1 MRGRVR
7 FITHLPTAA
16 FFPVNDN
23 DEMSESVDAAA
34 RLLAQYDPARALAR
48 YDNALT
54 QVATSPIARA
64 GRVRALWML
73 RRGEEARLELDEL
86 VGDFPADPDVAV
98 AQGTVALGMRD
109 NPAFLDIGWGACFQ
123 DLTEAN
129 AAFDHAREL
138 APRSPEA
145 IRGQAVVLRLRGDY
159 ASAILLLEGA
169 LDELG
174 QHAALLVE
182 RAYCEYD
189 QSHLM
194 DAVQLLRAALGIDP
208 FCVEALA
215 ALCLFLDNRLGA
227 HEEAFDLLEQA
238 RQSCP
243 AIDEVKGWVFTN
255 SVAHK
260 REPAEREE
268 ARRKARQA
276 FESVLKSE
284 PRRIG
289 AICGLAWLDYDEH
302 GPRAGRNRID
312 KALAADPYSP
322 HLNYTCGRMLLDLRT
337 PDDAVRAQECFQLV
351 RDQAP
356 YVIYCWSGL
365 ADAALAIDDLAAAT
379 EVWEEMRRRFP
390 GNTTTLRVGSNLAM
404 SRNRPQE
411 ALDLADQALRVA
423 PNRRDLVEQ
432 RAAVLLNIGYHA
444 EASQEDDPLQRAAQR
459 WPGDVS
465 LRWRLLLRA
474 EAEGRLHEALG
485 ICREIRTLDPLNQ
498 PAKEKQQELRR
509 QITRRPFYRPFG
521 GFVDRNAL
529 PKAAFSADQTHGLA
543 RHVPA
548 DTRLAVAVKLRT
560 LLWRE
565 SRQTATEWVLKGI
578 LFVLLLSASMLVVAG
593 VPWLGGYFGD
603 AGQWNIGR
611 SVLAVGV
618 YSMYWVVVDTESRAL
633 KGVGCVVVASVS
645 VWSLLPGESG
655 VHLLLRS
662 TVMAPAAVALL
673 FVGLFVGVVAITEHY
688 RRRMLAAEAHAV
700 LVRDLLKLLSALERE
715 PAAGEMAKL
724 IESIAHAQTRVI
736 RRAGVGDKTLSLYAG
751 HRALGVAAATRDLK
765 QKLVCW
771 DSRTPKILFRRASRM
786 LDAACRSEWGRFTYR
801 KPDLLPRQVR
811 LRVWLVAR
819 VVVMGGVVAMGV
831 WLVVFSRQSPDGAST
846 TLAIVTGLVAAIA
859 PVLVPL
865 IEYMT
870 RHGDRFDL
878 RKGRATESDRPSYDE
893 SSRGRRY

>member
-1 MRGRVR
+1 M
-7 FITHLPTAA
+7 PTAA
-16 FFPVNDN
+16 ISPVNDN
-23 DEMSESVDAAA
+23 DEMSDSVDAAA
-34 RLLAQYDPARALAR
+34 DIIAEATRLLAQYDPARALAR
-48 YDNALT
+48 FDDALT

-86 VGDFPADPDVAV
+86 VSDFPADSDVAV

-109 NPAFLDIGWGACFQ
+109 NPAFIDIGWGACFQ
-123 DLTEAN
+123 DLTEAKT
-129 AAFDHAREL
+129 AFDRAREL

-145 IRGQAVVLRLRGDY
+145 IRGQAVVLRLRGEY
-159 ASAILLLEGA
+159 ASANQLL
-169 LDELG
+169 ELG

-189 QSHLM
+189 QSHFT
-194 DAVQLLRAALGIDP
+194 DAVRFLRAALGIDP

-215 ALCLFLDNRLGA
+215 ALCLFLDNRLGD
-227 HEEAFDLLEQA
+227 HEEALTLL
-238 RQSCP
+238 RQSGVPTGP
-243 AIDEVKGWVFTN
+243 AIDEVTGWVFTN
-255 SVAHK
+255 GVAKK
-260 REPAEREE
+260 REPAERAE
-268 ARRKARQA
+268 ARRKAREA
-276 FESVLKSE
+276 FESVLETE

-312 KALAADPYSP
+312 EALAADPYSP
-322 HLNYTCGRMLLDLRT
+322 HLNYTRGRMLLDLRT
-337 PDDAVRAQECFQLV
+337 PDDAARAQECFQRV

-365 ADAALAIDDLAAAT
+365 ADAAMAIGDLAAAT
-379 EVWEEMRRRFP
+379 EVWEAMRLRFP
-390 GNTTTLRVGSNLAM
+390 GNTTTFRVGSNLAM
-404 SRNRPQE
+404 NQGRPQD
-411 ALDLADQALRVA
+411 ALDLADEALRVA

-444 EASQEDDPLQRAAQR
+444 EASQEVDPLQRAAQR

-485 ICREIRTLDPLNQ
+485 TCREIRTLDPLNQ
-498 PAKEKQQELRR
+498 PAKDKEQELRR
-509 QITRRPFYRPFG
+509 LIRRRPFYRLFG
-521 GFVDRNAL
+521 ERIDEEAL
-529 PKAAFSADQTHGLA
+529 PNAAFSADEIKGLA

-548 DTRLAVAVKLRT
+548 DTKLAVAVKLRT

-565 SRQTATEWVLKGI
+565 ARQTATTGEVVEGPLPG
-578 LFVLLLSASMLVVAG
+578 LLSVASLLLVAG

-603 AGQWNIGR
+603 AGLWNIGR
-611 SVLAVGV
+611 SGLAMGV
-618 YSMYWVVVDTESRAL
+618 YAMYWAVIFTESTAII
-633 KGVGCVVVASVS
+633 GVGCVVVASVS

-673 FVGLFVGVVAITEHY
+673 FVGLIVGLAAIFDQF
-688 RRRMLAAEAHAV
+688 RRRILVAEAHAV
-700 LVRDLLKLLSALERE
+700 LVRDLLKLLLAVERE
-715 PAAGEMAKL
+715 PAAGEIAKL
-724 IESIAHAQTRVI
+724 IESIAHAQARVI
-736 RRAGVGDKTLSLYAG
+736 RRAGAGDKTLSVYAG

-811 LRVWLVAR
+811 LRVWTVAR
-819 VVVMGGVVAMGV
+819 IVFMGGVVAMGV
-831 WLVVFSRQSPDGAST
+831 WLVLFSRQNPDGASA

-859 PVLVPL
+859 PVAVPL
-865 IEYMT
+865 IEYVT

-878 RKGRATESDRPSYDE
+878 RKSRGTETDRPSYDE

>member
-1 MRGRVR
+1 
-7 FITHLPTAA
+7 
-16 FFPVNDN
+16 VNDN
-23 DEMSESVDAAA
+23 DEMSDSVDAAA
-34 RLLAQYDPARALAR
+34 DIMAEATRLLAQYDPARALAR
-48 YDNALT
+48 FDEALT
-54 QVATSPIARA
+54 RVGTSPIARA

-109 NPAFLDIGWGACFQ
+109 NPVFLDIGWGACFQ
-123 DLTEAN
+123 DLTEAKS
-129 AAFDHAREL
+129 AFDRAREL

-159 ASAILLLEGA
+159 ASASQLL
-169 LDELG
+169 ELG

-189 QSHLM
+189 QSHLT
-194 DAVQLLRAALGIDP
+194 DAVRFLRAALGVDP
-208 FCVEALA
+208 FCVEAQA

-227 HEEAFDLLEQA
+227 HEEALTLLEQV
-238 RQSCP
+238 RRSGVPTGP
-243 AIDEVKGWVFTN
+243 AIDEVTGWVFTN
-255 SVAHK
+255 GVAKK
-260 REPAEREE
+260 REPAERAE
-268 ARRKARQA
+268 ARRKAREA
-276 FESVLKSE
+276 FESVLETE

-302 GPRAGRNRID
+302 GPRAGRTRID
-312 KALAADPYSP
+312 EALAVDPYSP
-322 HLNYTCGRMLLDLRT
+322 HLNYTRGRMLLDLRT
-337 PDDAVRAQECFQLV
+337 PADAARAQECFQLV

-365 ADAALAIDDLAAAT
+365 ADAALAVDDLAAAT
-379 EVWEEMRRRFP
+379 EVWEGMRRRFP
-390 GNTTTLRVGSNLAM
+390 GNTTTFRVGSNLAM
-404 SRNRPQE
+404 NQSHPQD
-411 ALDLADQALRVA
+411 ALDLADEALRVA
-423 PNRRDLVEQ
+423 PDRRDLVEQ

-444 EASQEDDPLQRAAQR
+444 EASQEDDPLQLAARR
-459 WPGDVS
+459 WPGDIS

-485 ICREIRTLDPLNQ
+485 TCQEIRTLDPRNQ
-498 PAKEKQQELRR
+498 PAMDKEHELRR
-509 QITRRPFYRPFG
+509 QIRRRPYYRLFG
-521 GFVDRNAL
+521 ERVDAEAL
-529 PKAAFSADQTHGLA
+529 RKAAFSADEAQGLA

-548 DTRLAVAVKLRT
+548 DTRLAVTVKLRT
-560 LLWRE
+560 LLWRDA
-565 SRQTATEWVLKGI
+565 RQTATEEVVLGGT
-578 LFVLLLSASMLVVAG
+578 LSVLLLFASVLVVAG

-603 AGQWNIGR
+603 AGLWNIGR
-611 SVLAVGV
+611 SVLAVGA
-618 YSMYWVVVDTESRAL
+618 YAMYWAVVVTASPAVI
-633 KGVGCVVVASVS
+633 GVGCVVVASVS

-673 FVGLFVGVVAITEHY
+673 FVGLIVGLVAITEHY
-688 RRRMLAAEAHAV
+688 RRRILATEAHAV
-700 LVRDLLKLLSALERE
+700 LVRDLLKLLSAVERE
-715 PAAGEMAKL
+715 PAAGEIAKL
-724 IESIAHAQTRVI
+724 IESIAHAQARVI
-736 RRAGVGDKTLSLYAG
+736 RRAGAGDKKLSVYAG
-751 HRALGVAAATRDLK
+751 HRALGVAAATCDLK

-811 LRVWLVAR
+811 LRVWTVAR
-819 VVVMGGVVAMGV
+819 IVFMGGVVAMGV
-831 WLVVFSRQSPDGAST
+831 WLVLFSRQNPDGASA

-859 PVLVPL
+859 PVAVPL
-865 IEYMT
+865 IEYVT

-878 RKGRATESDRPSYDE
+878 RKGRGTETDRPSYDE